1 MAFFDDISKK
11 ISKATQT
18 VAQKTKDVTGVAKLN
33 ISILDEE
40 KKINKAYAEIGKIYV
55 EKFADNADESLV
67 ELIASVKAAEAKIA
81 EYKEQ
86 IKEIKGVMV
95 CEKCGAEVAANTAFC
110 TACGNAMPVK
120 ESQPEAEQNEVQP
133 VEAEQPAKKVCA
145 VCGVENEATSNFCIA
160 CGAKLD

>member
-33 ISILDEE
+33 LSILEEE
-40 KKINKAYAEIGKIYV
+40 KKINKTYAEIGKLYV
-55 EKFADNADESLV
+55 EKFADNADESMK
-67 ELIASVKAAEAKIA
+67 ELIATVKGAEDKIS

-120 ESQPEAEQNEVQP
+120 ESQTEAEQSETPQPEAEQS
-133 VEAEQPAKKVCA
+133 AKKVCA
-145 VCGVENEATSNFCIA
+145 ICGVENEATSNFCIA
-160 CGAKLD
+160 CGTKLD

>member
-11 ISKATQT
+11 ITKATQT

-33 ISILDEE
+33 ISILEEE
-40 KKINKAYAEIGKIYV
+40 KKINKAYAEIGKLYV
-55 EKFADNADESLV
+55 EKFADNADESMA
-67 ELIASVKAAEAKIA
+67 EFIATVKGAEDKIS

-86 IKEIKGVMV
+86 IKEIKGVQV

-120 ESQPEAEQNEVQP
+120 EIQPEAEQVEVQQI
-133 VEAEQPAKKVCA
+133 EAEQPAKKVCE
-145 VCGVENEATSNFCIA
+145 VCGIENEATGNFCIA
-160 CGAKLD
+160 CGAKLN

>member
-33 ISILDEE
+33 LSILEEE
-40 KKINKAYAEIGKIYV
+40 KKINKTYAEIGKLYV
-55 EKFADNADESLV
+55 EKFADTADESLV
-67 ELIASVKAAEAKIA
+67 ELIATVKGAEDKIS

-120 ESQPEAEQNEVQP
+120 ESQTEAEQSETQQPEAEQS
-133 VEAEQPAKKVCA
+133 AKKVCA
-145 VCGVENEATSNFCIA
+145 ICGVENEATSNFCIA
-160 CGAKLD
+160 CGTKLD